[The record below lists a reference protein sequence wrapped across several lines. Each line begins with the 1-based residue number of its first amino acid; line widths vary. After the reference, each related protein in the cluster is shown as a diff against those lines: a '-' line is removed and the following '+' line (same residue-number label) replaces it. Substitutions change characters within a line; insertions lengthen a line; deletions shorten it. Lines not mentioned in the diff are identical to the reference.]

1 MLNVLRS
8 KNFSLLFSGRLLT
21 NLGDSIYNVAAMWL
35 VFQLTGSSFYT
46 GIAGTLIMLPGIFEF
61 FVGPLVDRW
70 PVKAILVHTQ
80 WIQAVIIMIIPLLY
94 YFNILNVWAVIIIM
108 FLATA
113 IEQIVYPAQQATLP
127 RILKKEELV
136 AGNSLMTFAYQ
147 GIDIVL
153 VGLSGLLIV
162 YIGVINIYLIDI
174 STFVLAAVIFSK
186 LTLNTKDIQPDHKS
200 RKKPFSYLRELREG
214 KDFVFNSK
222 LLRML
227 IPLSFINGVF
237 GMITAIM
244 PELSNKTGGETFYG
258 YSLATM
264 SVSLLIG
271 SFLAQYAKK
280 FPLGYTT
287 IFCFFVSSIFW
298 FLSYYTNYPALM
310 LLFFGLAFI
319 PIGIHKVILISTI
332 QTIVPEGMVGRVF
345 TIFGSMSTLFLP
357 VGSFLGGYFS
367 TKLDIELV
375 YSWGSFAICTL
386 AFYWMIIPSLRK
398 MPSPENNNC
407 YINDKLTPT
416 NLSLQDKSTLNS

>member
-1 MLNVLRS
+1 MLNVFRS

-61 FVGPLVDRW
+61 FAGPLVDRW
-70 PVKAILVHTQ
+70 PLKAILVHTQ

-94 YFNILNVWAVIIIM
+94 YFNLLNVWAVIIIM

-136 AGNSLMTFAYQ
+136 AGNSLMTLAYQ

-174 STFVLAAVIFSK
+174 LTFVLASVIFSK
-186 LTLNTKDIQPDHKS
+186 LTLNTKDIQPYHKS
-200 RKKPFSYLRELREG
+200 EKKTLSYLRELRKG

-222 LLRML
+222 LFRML

-258 YSLATM
+258 YTLATM

-271 SFLAQYAKK
+271 SFLAQCAKK

-287 IFCFFVSSIFW
+287 IFCFFISSFFW

-332 QTIVPEGMVGRVF
+332 QAIVPDGMIGRVF

-357 VGSFLGGYFS
+357 LGSFLGGYFS
-367 TKLDIELV
+367 TKLDIESV
-375 YSWGSFAICTL
+375 YSLGSFAICSL
-386 AFYWMIIPSLRK
+386 ACYWMVIPSLRK
-398 MPSPENNNC
+398 MPSPENNNS
-407 YINDKLTPT
+407 YRDDKLTT
-416 NLSLQDKSTLNS
+416 NNL